1 MSESTVPEQIEASIE
16 IYVDQYT
23 QHNIQSNK
31 GISAA
36 LITAKYY

>member
-1 MSESTVPEQIEASIE
+1 MRSERTVPEQSEASIE

-31 GISAA
+31 GRSTT
-36 LITAKYY
+36 LITAEY